1 MQVFNFSCHY
11 LDESTVEQIE
21 FPELSQEAV
30 DSSEM
35 LLDPCWLRAYFFVLA
50 IHLRPKYTVFNLV

>member
-21 FPELSQEAV
+21 FPELSPEAV
-30 DSSEM
+30 DSSKM
-35 LLDPCWLRAYFFVLA
+35 LLDPCRLRAYFFVLA
-50 IHLRPKYTVFNLV
+50 IHLRPK